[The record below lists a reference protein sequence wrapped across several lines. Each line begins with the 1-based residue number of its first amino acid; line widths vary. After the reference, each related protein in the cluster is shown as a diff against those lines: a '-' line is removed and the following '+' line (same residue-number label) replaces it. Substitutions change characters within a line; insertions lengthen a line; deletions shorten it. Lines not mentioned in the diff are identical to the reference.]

1 MNMKVITSIKEM
13 QQYIHSLKQDGK
25 TVGFVPTMGF
35 LHEGHLTL
43 MKKARSENDV
53 LAVSIF
59 VNPIQFGP
67 NEDFDSYPRDLERD
81 SKLAEE
87 TGVDVLFHPSTEE
100 MYPAKMS
107 LTAVVHSRINVLCGR
122 QRNGHFDGVATV
134 LVKLFNIVQPDSA
147 YFGLKDA
154 QQVAVVDGLI
164 TDFNFPI
171 TLVPV
176 EIVRE
181 EDGLAKSSR
190 NVNLTLQEREEAPRL
205 YESLQMAKREIDKG
219 QRNPKVIED
228 LIIKHITTH
237 TSGVIDYVELYRYPE
252 LDELSQLNGKIIIAI
267 AVKFTK
273 ARLIDNI
280 TFDVKE

>member
-1 MNMKVITSIKEM
+1 MKVITAIKEM
-13 QQYIHSLKQDGK
+13 QQYIKSMKQQGK
-25 TVGFVPTMGF
+25 TVGFVPTMGY

-43 MKKARSENDV
+43 MNKARSENDV

-59 VNPIQFGP
+59 VNPLQFGP
-67 NEDFDSYPRDLERD
+67 NEDFDSYPRDFERD

-87 TGVDVLFHPSTEE
+87 NGVDVLFYPSTEE
-100 MYPAKMS
+100 MYPTKMS

-134 LVKLFNIVQPDSA
+134 LVKLFNIVQPETA

-190 NVNLTLQEREEAPRL
+190 NVNLTFGEREEAPRL
-205 YESLQMAKREIDKG
+205 YESLQLAKQEIDKG
-219 QRNPKVIED
+219 QRDPKVIEE
-228 LIIKHITTH
+228 LIIKHITAH
-237 TSGVIDYVELYRYPE
+237 TSGVIDYVEMYRYPE
-252 LDELSQLNGKIIIAI
+252 LDELSELNGKIIIAI

-273 ARLIDNI
+273 VRLIDNI
-280 TFDVKE
+280 TFDV